1 MKNMDILTKLE
12 EYSKDG
18 YVPMHMPGGKRNT
31 EYASTSV
38 LDITEIDG
46 FDNMHNAEGIIK
58 NAFCRAAKLYGAD
71 KTLMLVNGSTAGILS
86 AICGATKRKGK
97 IIVARNCHVSVYN
110 ALIMAQ
116 LEPVYVIPEV
126 DNDTGIYRGLS
137 LEQIRKCVESNRD
150 TQAVIITSPTYEGV
164 VSEVR
169 EIASYLHEKGI
180 PLIVDEA
187 HGAHFKF
194 SEEFPESAVEA
205 GADLVINSIHKTLPA
220 LTQTALLHISGNYVD
235 YDKVERFWNIYQTTS
250 PSYILMASI
259 DRCMGIIEEQG
270 NYIFKEYIKK
280 LKNIRENISKLNNI
294 TLLASDDISKII
306 LICDDGKYLYDRLLK
321 EYKVQLE
328 MASFKYAIA
337 MTSVADKQEYYD
349 RFLRALQE
357 IDASWKVESKDSGN
371 DVGKSGKEHEVCGKT
386 AVRTVGDAGEGAG
399 YAINNK
405 PEVCMCPADAIDLMD
420 ENGYEDLSVN
430 SPDICGRISMSSVLI
445 YPPGMPVVNV
455 GERITD
461 DVCRIINNAI
471 DAGLEVPGLKE
482 GKIRCLR

>member
-1 MKNMDILTKLE
+1 
-12 EYSKDG
+12 
-18 YVPMHMPGGKRNT
+18 
-31 EYASTSV
+31 
-38 LDITEIDG
+38 
-46 FDNMHNAEGIIK
+46 
-58 NAFCRAAKLYGAD
+58 
-71 KTLMLVNGSTAGILS
+71 
-86 AICGATKRKGK
+86 
-97 IIVARNCHVSVYN
+97 
-110 ALIMAQ
+110 
-116 LEPVYVIPEV
+116 
-126 DNDTGIYRGLS
+126 
-137 LEQIRKCVESNRD
+137 
-150 TQAVIITSPTYEGV
+150 
-164 VSEVR
+164 
-169 EIASYLHEKGI
+169 
-180 PLIVDEA
+180 
-187 HGAHFKF
+187 
-194 SEEFPESAVEA
+194 
-205 GADLVINSIHKTLPA
+205 
-220 LTQTALLHISGNYVD
+220 
-235 YDKVERFWNIYQTTS
+235 
-250 PSYILMASI
+250 
-259 DRCMGIIEEQG
+259 
-270 NYIFKEYIKK
+270 
-280 LKNIRENISKLNNI
+280 
-294 TLLASDDISKII
+294 
-306 LICDDGKYLYDRLLK
+306 
-321 EYKVQLE
+321 

>member
-1 MKNMDILTKLE
+1 MGNIDILAKLE
-12 EYSKDG
+12 DYSKAG

-31 EYASTSV
+31 EYASTSE

-58 NAFCRAAKLYGAD
+58 NASDRAARLYRAD

-86 AICGATKRKGK
+86 AVCGATKRKGK

-110 ALIMAQ
+110 ALIIAQ

-126 DNDTGIYRGLS
+126 DESTGIYRGLT
-137 LEQIRKCVESNRD
+137 LEQVRKCVESNRD
-150 TQAVIITSPTYEGV
+150 AQAVIITSPTYEGV

-187 HGAHFKF
+187 HGAHFEF

-205 GADLVINSIHKTLPA
+205 GADIVINSIHKTLPA

-259 DRCMGIIEEQG
+259 DRCMGIIEEHG
-270 NYIFKEYIKK
+270 DYIFKEYINRLKKLRENIAK
-280 LKNIRENISKLNNI
+280 LKNIKLHD
-294 TLLASDDISKII
+294 SDDISKII
-306 LICDDGKYLYDRLLK
+306 LICDDGKHLYDRLLK

-349 RFLRALQE
+349 RFLKALQE
-357 IDASWKVESKDSGN
+357 IDESWKAKEKQVIEANEDS
-371 DVGKSGKEHEVCGKT
+371 S
-386 AVRTVGDAGEGAG
+386 G

-405 PEVCMCPADAIDLMD
+405 PEVCMCPADAIDLVD

-430 SPDICGRISMSSVLI
+430 SPYICGRISVSSVLI

-471 DAGLEVPGLKE
+471 DTGLEVPGLKE

>member
-1 MKNMDILTKLE
+1 MGNIDILAKLE
-12 EYSKDG
+12 DYSKAG
-18 YVPMHMPGGKRNT
+18 YVPMHMPGGKRNI
-31 EYASTSV
+31 EYASTSE

-58 NAFCRAAKLYGAD
+58 NASDRAARLYRAD

-86 AICGATKRKGK
+86 AVCGATKRKGK

-110 ALIMAQ
+110 ALIIAQ

-126 DNDTGIYRGLS
+126 DESTGIYRGLT
-137 LEQIRKCVESNRD
+137 LEQVRKCVESNRD
-150 TQAVIITSPTYEGV
+150 AQAVIITSPTYEGV

-187 HGAHFKF
+187 HGAHFEF

-205 GADLVINSIHKTLPA
+205 GADIVINSIHKTLPA

-259 DRCMGIIEEQG
+259 DRCMGIIEEHG
-270 NYIFKEYIKK
+270 DYIFKEYINRLKKLRENIAK
-280 LKNIRENISKLNNI
+280 LKNIKLHD
-294 TLLASDDISKII
+294 SDDISKII
-306 LICDDGKYLYDRLLK
+306 LICDDGKHLYDRLLK

-349 RFLRALQE
+349 RFLKALQE
-357 IDASWKVESKDSGN
+357 IDESWKAKEKQVIEANEDS
-371 DVGKSGKEHEVCGKT
+371 S
-386 AVRTVGDAGEGAG
+386 G

-405 PEVCMCPADAIDLMD
+405 PEVCMCPADAIDLVD

-430 SPDICGRISMSSVLI
+430 SPYICGRISVSSVLI

-471 DAGLEVPGLKE
+471 DTGLEVPGLKE

>member
-1 MKNMDILTKLE
+1 MENMDILTKLE
-12 EYSKDG
+12 EYSRAG

-31 EYASTSV
+31 EYASTSE

-58 NAFCRAAKLYGAD
+58 NASDRAARLYGAD
-71 KTLMLVNGSTAGILS
+71 RTLMLVNGSTAGILS
-86 AICGATKRKGK
+86 AVCGATRRKGK
-97 IIVARNCHVSVYN
+97 FIVARNCHVSVYN

-126 DNDTGIYRGLS
+126 DESTGIYRGLT

-150 TQAVIITSPTYEGV
+150 AQAVIITSPTYEGI

-169 EIASYLHEKGI
+169 EIASYLHAMGI

-235 YDKVERFWNIYQTTS
+235 CDKVERFWNIYQTTS

-270 NYIFKEYIKK
+270 DYIFKEYIKRLKKLRENIGK
-280 LKNIRENISKLNNI
+280 LKNIKQ
-294 TLLASDDISKII
+294 LASDDISKII
-306 LICDDGKYLYDRLLK
+306 LICDDGKHLYDRLLK

-349 RFLRALQE
+349 RFLSALQE
-357 IDASWKVESKDSGN
+357 IDESWEAEEKQVIEANEDTS
-371 DVGKSGKEHEVCGKT
+371 
-386 AVRTVGDAGEGAG
+386 G

-405 PEVCMCPADAIDLMD
+405 PEVCMYPADAIDKMD

-430 SPDICGRISMSSVLI
+430 SPDICGRISVSSVLI

-482 GKIRCLR
+482 GKLRCLR

>member
-1 MKNMDILTKLE
+1 MENMDILEKLE
-12 EYSKDG
+12 EYSKAD

-31 EYASTSV
+31 EYASTSE

-46 FDNMHNAEGIIK
+46 FDNMHNADGIIK
-58 NAFCRAAKLYGAD
+58 NASDRAARLYGAD
-71 KTLMLVNGSTAGILS
+71 RTLMLVNGSTAGILS
-86 AICGATKRKGK
+86 AVCGATRRKGK

-116 LEPVYVIPEV
+116 LEPVYIIPEV
-126 DNDTGIYRGLS
+126 DDSTGIYMGLT
-137 LEQIRKCVESNRD
+137 LEQIRKCVENNKD
-150 TQAVIITSPTYEGV
+150 AQAVIITSPTYEGI

-169 EIASYLHEKGI
+169 LIASYLHEMGI

-220 LTQTALLHISGNYVD
+220 LTQTALLHICGNYVD

-259 DRCMGIIEEQG
+259 DRCMGIIEEHG
-270 NYIFKEYIKK
+270 DYIFKEYINRLKKLRENIAK
-280 LKNIRENISKLNNI
+280 LKNIKL
-294 TLLASDDISKII
+294 LDSDDISKII

-349 RFLRALQE
+349 RFLSALQE
-357 IDASWKVESKDSGN
+357 IDESWKIEEKFEAQV
-371 DVGKSGKEHEVCGKT
+371 
-386 AVRTVGDAGEGAG
+386 AGREAIG

-405 PEVCMCPADAIDLMD
+405 PEVCMCPADAIDKMD

-430 SPDICGRISMSSVLI
+430 SPDICGRISLSSVLI

-455 GERITD
+455 GEKITD

>member
-1 MKNMDILTKLE
+1 MGNMDILEKLE
-12 EYSKDG
+12 EYSKAD

-31 EYASTSV
+31 EYASTAG

-46 FDNMHNAEGIIK
+46 FDNMHNADGIIK
-58 NAFCRAAKLYGAD
+58 NASDRAARLYGSD
-71 KTLMLVNGSTAGILS
+71 RTLMLVNGSTAGILS
-86 AICGATKRKGK
+86 AVCGATRRKGK

-116 LEPVYVIPEV
+116 LEPVYIIPEV
-126 DNDTGIYRGLS
+126 DDSTGIYRGLT
-137 LEQIRKCVESNRD
+137 LEQIRKCVENNKD
-150 TQAVIITSPTYEGV
+150 AQAVIITSPTYEGI

-169 EIASYLHEKGI
+169 LIASYLHEMGI

-205 GADLVINSIHKTLPA
+205 GADLVINSIHKTLPV
-220 LTQTALLHISGNYVD
+220 LTQTALLHICGNYVD

-259 DRCMGIIEEQG
+259 DRCMGIIEEHG
-270 NYIFKEYIKK
+270 DYIFKEYINRLKKLRENIAK
-280 LKNIRENISKLNNI
+280 LKNIKL
-294 TLLASDDISKII
+294 LDSDDISKII
-306 LICDDGKYLYDRLLK
+306 LICDDGKHLYDRLLK

-349 RFLRALQE
+349 RFLSALQE
-357 IDASWKVESKDSGN
+357 IDESWEA
-371 DVGKSGKEHEVCGKT
+371 KEKQVIEANEDT
-386 AVRTVGDAGEGAG
+386 SG

-405 PEVCMCPADAIDLMD
+405 PEVCMCPADAIDKMD

-455 GERITD
+455 GEKITD

>member
-1 MKNMDILTKLE
+1 MENMDILAKLE
-12 EYSKDG
+12 EYSKAG
-18 YVPMHMPGGKRNT
+18 YVPMHMPGGKRNS
-31 EYASTSV
+31 EFASTSA

-58 NAFCRAAKLYGAD
+58 NASERAARLYGAD

-86 AICGATKRKGK
+86 AVCGATRRKGK

-126 DNDTGIYRGLS
+126 DQETGIYRGLT
-137 LEQIRKCVESNRD
+137 LEQIRKCVEANAD
-150 TQAVIITSPTYEGV
+150 AQAVIITSPTYEGI

-169 EIASYLHEKGI
+169 EIAGYLYEKRI

-194 SEEFPESAVEA
+194 SGEFPESAVEA

-294 TLLASDDISKII
+294 TLL
-306 LICDDGKYLYDRLLK
+306 
-321 EYKVQLE
+321 
-328 MASFKYAIA
+328 
-337 MTSVADKQEYYD
+337 TSY
-349 RFLRALQE
+349 
-357 IDASWKVESKDSGN
+357 
-371 DVGKSGKEHEVCGKT
+371 
-386 AVRTVGDAGEGAG
+386 
-399 YAINNK
+399 
-405 PEVCMCPADAIDLMD
+405 
-420 ENGYEDLSVN
+420 
-430 SPDICGRISMSSVLI
+430 
-445 YPPGMPVVNV
+445 
-455 GERITD
+455 
-461 DVCRIINNAI
+461 
-471 DAGLEVPGLKE
+471 
-482 GKIRCLR
+482 